1 MRSRFTFAL
10 AAFIFVSLA
19 SSAQADP
26 PRGSEEPTGATSTYR
41 VTVGPQWA
49 GTGVA
54 VSRTGWVI
62 TGKSLTDRCPP
73 APERCVIWVEDAER
87 DLWRR
92 AAVIATDPR
101 IGLSLLRT
109 AAPLPAAAALS
120 TRPVRTGEPIHTFV
134 YDGNDRRFSAGN
146 VRGVSTATLFGDP
159 PASGQ
164 VVISTLEHRD
174 GFVGAGVFNLTDDR
188 LLGVVLGTVDGEGV
202 TGTVAATSADVRAL
216 YDRGRTA
223 YERQQR
229 QTAAAR

>member
-19 SSAQADP
+19 SSAQADA

-54 VSRTGWVI
+54 ISRTGWVI
-62 TGKSLTDRCPP
+62 TGKNLTDHCPP
-73 APERCVIWVEDAER
+73 APEHCAIWVEDAQREI
-87 DLWRR
+87 WRR
-92 AAVIATDPR
+92 AAVVATDPR
-101 IGLSLLRT
+101 IGLALLRT
-109 AAPLPAAAALS
+109 ESPLPEAAALA
-120 TRPVRTGEPIHTFV
+120 TRPVRSGEPVHTYVF
-134 YDGNDRRFSAGN
+134 DGNDRQFAAGN
-146 VRGVSTATLFGDP
+146 ARGTGIVTLFGDP
-159 PASGQ
+159 PASGR

-174 GFVGAGVFNLTDDR
+174 GFVGAGVFNIADDR
-188 LLGVVLGTVDGEGV
+188 LLGVLIGTVDGEGV

-216 YDRGRTA
+216 YDRGRA
-223 YERQQR
+223 EYARQQR